1 MKYLKIQNPGEIC
14 ESAFVLMGASSKRDD
29 DTKIGF
35 FGTGIKYAIA
45 TLMRKGIPIKVYSG
59 MKEITIEKVIEPM
72 RGVDFETLVIAG
84 RQTSIT
90 TQMGINWKTWQA
102 IREIY
107 CNAVDE
113 GRVTLETVPEVGP
126 VADHTVFYI
135 GVIDDVLDVID
146 NWNDY
151 FSADR
156 TDSILKT
163 KEFKVYAG
171 GAKTRVYRKGICCFE
186 LDKPSLYHYDLE
198 SVGINEARLVENE
211 WTLRNDIAKYW
222 QKYAT
227 TDMLRRLFDH
237 LKKEEFESSLGWSS
251 YQETN
256 SAWLDVIGN
265 RKLVNAEVSGHFVDE
280 IKNQNALV
288 LNAPLVNML
297 SARFSDK
304 VFVAGKSDGYGTR
317 FGVPMSK
324 KHEFLLKEV
333 LGFFEEVGLPIKY
346 EIEAA
351 IFPNARI
358 MGEAADG
365 KIYISVNTF
374 DQGKKYIAA
383 TLLEEVFH
391 LESQCHD
398 ETRAFQDF
406 LINKLLTF
414 LEEKNALFL

>member
-35 FGTGIKYAIA
+35 FGTGIKYSIA
-45 TLMRKGIPIKVYSG
+45 TLMRKGIPIKVFSG
-59 MKEITIEKVIEPM
+59 PKEITIEKVTEAM

-113 GRVTLETVPEVGP
+113 GRVTLETVTECVP

-135 GVIDDVLDVID
+135 GVVDDVLDVID

-171 GAKTRVYRKGICCFE
+171 GATTRVYRKGICCFE
-186 LDKPSLYHYDLE
+186 LDKPSLYHYDLD
-198 SVGINEARLVENE
+198 SIAINEARLVDNE
-211 WTLRNDIAKYW
+211 WSLRSDIGKFW

-227 TDMLRRLFDH
+227 AEMLRKLFDH
-237 LKKEEFESSLGWSS
+237 LKKEDFESNISWSAMW
-251 YQETN
+251 ETN
-256 SAWLDVIGN
+256 SAWLDVIGS
-265 RKLVNAEVSGHFVDE
+265 RKIVNADVAGHYVDE

-288 LNAPLVNML
+288 LNSALVNML
-297 SARFSDK
+297 GKKFSDK
-304 VFVAGKSDGYGTR
+304 VFVAGQSDSYGTR
-317 FGVPMSK
+317 FNVPMSE
-324 KHEFLLKEV
+324 KHKFLLNEVLTFFKEV
-333 LGFFEEVGLPIKY
+333 KLPINY

-351 IFPNARI
+351 VFPNARV

-365 KIYISVNTF
+365 KIYISLAAF
-374 DQGKKYIAA
+374 DMGKKYIAA
-383 TLLEEVFH
+383 TLLEEVLH
-391 LESQCHD
+391 LESQCAD

-406 LINKLLTF
+406 IINRLVTF
-414 LEEKNALFL
+414 LEEKHAFFL